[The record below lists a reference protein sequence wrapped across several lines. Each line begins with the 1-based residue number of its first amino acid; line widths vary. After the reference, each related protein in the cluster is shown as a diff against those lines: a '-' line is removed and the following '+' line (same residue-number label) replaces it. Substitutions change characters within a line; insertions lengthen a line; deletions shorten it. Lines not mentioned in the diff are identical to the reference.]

1 MDSIFDEIEGAI
13 VTYGMGALAVLS
25 EVDPFVILGVALLA
39 VRLSAE
45 TIRLIRYARSRRVNF
60 EE

>member
-1 MDSIFDEIEGAI
+1 MNDLFDELEGAF
-13 VTYGMGALAVLS
+13 VTYGMGAIAVLS
-25 EVDPFVILGVALLA
+25 DVDPFVILGVALLA